1 MRIPDTTPGCGNGSA
16 SSPRWIG
23 EWGAEWFAALS
34 VRGLK
39 PHGYH
44 RKVAPRR
51 PNQTPNTDTRLSIG
65 SGFQP
70 SGIGWAWNL
79 GRGPRLV

>member
-1 MRIPDTTPGCGNGSA
+1 
-16 SSPRWIG
+16 
-23 EWGAEWFAALS
+23 
-34 VRGLK
+34 
-39 PHGYH
+39 
-44 RKVAPRR
+44 
-51 PNQTPNTDTRLSIG
+51 LSIG